1 MKSSSTGCLA
11 AGKGHHSFLCFPVAS
26 LSLFPSVFFPL
37 PLLAFSLP
45 GIGAEPFLSSLIT
58 EAKREGKRD
67 EGVQR
72 SCGHSWG
79 FSVPGQYPV
88 RKRREGGEEDAGRRR
103 ERSSEAL
110 RNNINRE
117 EMKQHPHFFSFAYS
131 LCLPPGIDNIT
142 PDILVT
148 PFNCV
153 TGDEARTLARAHTH
167 WCRHWRD
174 GTGCLFTLSFCAL
187 LKIAAR
193 SGKCHVL
200 DLFAPLHTGG
210 ALEGLEPTWG
220 GGFAETGVCSRD
232 GPARLR

>member
-11 AGKGHHSFLCFPVAS
+11 TGKGHHSFLCFPVAS

-67 EGVQR
+67 EGVRR

-153 TGDEARTLARAHTH
+153 TGDEAHTRTLARAHTH
-167 WCRHWRD
+167 TD
-174 GTGCLFTLSFCAL
+174 ADTGGMEQVVCLLF
-187 LKIAAR
+187 
-193 SGKCHVL
+193 H
-200 DLFAPLHTGG
+200 FAP
-210 ALEGLEPTWG
+210 
-220 GGFAETGVCSRD
+220 C
-232 GPARLR
+232 